1 MGQMNR
7 SLNLPQIQKIMND
20 FEKES
25 ATMDMKED
33 MMSEAVDDAMDDE
46 AEGEG
51 EEEEGDRILKE
62 VLDEIGVGLGQ
73 SVSASERCVVGI
85 DLDRLPGS
93 ERVAE
98 YVVRFGS
105 VRCEGV
111 VTRSILI
118 GTFSSQ
124 APDSLLTVK
133 PDWRELS
140 SLYQFTTVCAKQRW
154 WGLQFS

>member
-1 MGQMNR
+1 MASAMKGATRVSDWMLKGHGYQVMLEHYDLSGREFQAEQPESLQTLPKALTTQQAMGQMNR

-73 SVSASERCVVGI
+73 SVSEASERC
-85 DLDRLPGS
+85 
-93 ERVAE
+93 EW
-98 YVVRFGS
+98 
-105 VRCEGV
+105 
-111 VTRSILI
+111 
-118 GTFSSQ
+118 
-124 APDSLLTVK
+124 K
-133 PDWRELS
+133 
-140 SLYQFTTVCAKQRW
+140 
-154 WGLQFS
+154 